1 MSLEV
6 LDRLGVPAK
15 HPICREAL
23 MAWWFVPSKHE
34 QEFFRVLE
42 HVWTRIVTPR
52 MASLIFAHFRTV
64 VSKRDYPYFHE
75 HMLAILQSLA

>member
-52 MASLIFAHFRTV
+52 MASLIFAHFRHSNTNN
-64 VSKRDYPYFHE
+64 SNNHNNNNNNKKP
-75 HMLAILQSLA
+75 QP